1 MGKNRSITTNII
13 IFIIMACIAIID
25 NTKGIFIP
33 AFKESFNSN
42 NTSMGIM
49 LTACSLGYILFTYLG
64 GILCEKLSQKKVINI
79 GLISIIISVLI
90 VSVSGNFVL
99 LLAGMFLTNMGI
111 AFVMIGL
118 NTLIPVLFVSC
129 QAIMMNISHCCYG
142 FGSTIGQLA
151 IGRIL
156 NNGVNWRYVF
166 IGISVIF
173 TIVFILVFKVR
184 LPKVE
189 SQNKT
194 KLTLAVAFKEKYMY
208 LYALALGTYVFAE
221 MGMSNWV
228 VNYLIEGYGFDQGR
242 AATLL
247 STFFFFLTIGR
258 LCGGFIAEKIGHLQ
272 SVIGSL
278 IVALALMVIG
288 LVIGHGA
295 IVLLCVSGLFFA
307 IVYPTTVTTIS
318 RVFESNTS
326 YITGVILTLAS
337 TISMIMNFIIGR
349 LNDVIGTS
357 TAFYLIPVSLGVSV
371 LFMVTIF
378 IGKREVFTR
387 GGK

>member
-1 MGKNRSITTNII
+1 MST
-13 IFIIMACIAIID
+13 FYLPID
-25 NTKGIFIP
+25 VYKR
-33 AFKESFNSN
+33 
-42 NTSMGIM
+42 
-49 LTACSLGYILFTYLG
+49 
-64 GILCEKLSQKKVINI
+64 Q
-79 GLISIIISVLI
+79 
-90 VSVSGNFVL
+90 
-99 LLAGMFLTNMGI
+99 
-111 AFVMIGL
+111 
-118 NTLIPVLFVSC
+118 
-129 QAIMMNISHCCYG
+129 
-142 FGSTIGQLA
+142 
-151 IGRIL
+151 
-156 NNGVNWRYVF
+156 
-166 IGISVIF
+166 
-173 TIVFILVFKVR
+173 
-184 LPKVE
+184 
-189 SQNKT
+189 
-194 KLTLAVAFKEKYMY
+194 
-208 LYALALGTYVFAE
+208 
-221 MGMSNWV
+221 
-228 VNYLIEGYGFDQGR
+228 DQGR